1 MRGVTLLALASSLA
15 TATAFQSSWFRGP
28 QVAKQQQQHAMRA
41 VTRPFRRNPVA
52 PTMMAPATDEALLQ
66 TGPGG
71 GGGMFTSSNPED
83 RRIVPANANG
93 RATFKVVYVVL
104 ESQYQASMSAAAT
117 KINENQDGL
126 AVEVVG
132 YLLEELRDEG
142 NFAAFKADIADAN
155 IFIGSLIFVQELAE
169 KVRERP
175 PPPFPSFFDFRRKRF
190 GHWTPPRA
198 PRKELAMGSVPES
211 FA

>member
-1 MRGVTLLALASSLA
+1 
-15 TATAFQSSWFRGP
+15 
-28 QVAKQQQQHAMRA
+28 
-41 VTRPFRRNPVA
+41 
-52 PTMMAPATDEALLQ
+52 MMAPATDEALLQ

-83 RRIVPANANG
+83 RRIVPANVDG

-104 ESQYQASMSAAAT
+104 ESQYEASMSAAAT
-117 KINENQDGL
+117 KINENQDGI

-142 NFAAFKADIADAN
+142 NFAAFKADVETAN

-169 KVRERP
+169 KVRGWIRPRSHPPTEADRLQSPLLILSEPFAWLAACRLAASP
-175 PPPFPSFFDFRRKRF
+175 PP
-190 GHWTPPRA
+190 A
-198 PRKELAMGSVPES
+198 PASEEGSSVSWSSGKERSLRTRLVV
-211 FA
+211 